1 MKSSQLGIIWGFL
14 IVILGLSSCGCASD
28 ANNSEISATDTV
40 YAPLYAS
47 GFQILQVNE
56 SSKGESA
63 DSAIILRSLN
73 PWQGAR
79 DTERTLMITSGDFM
93 PDGFS
98 GQILKG
104 MPKRI
109 VCMSSTQVA
118 MLEELGVAD
127 RIVGVSGLQFISSD
141 YIRKNKEKIVDVGYE
156 GNIDYE
162 KLVGAS
168 PDLVLLYGIS
178 GVNPMETKLKS
189 LGIPFAYIGEYLEDS
204 PLGKAEWMVAIGAI
218 TGKEKEAKSK
228 FAAITERYF
237 ALKDSVGKI
246 GAPKPKVMLNMPYRD
261 QWYVPSKGSYLVRLI
276 EDAGGEYVV
285 DKRYFP
291 DLNISD
297 NSNES
302 VVIDLEHAV
311 RMCDAADVWL
321 NQGSGIEDKEG
332 VRRQLPKLKDSAI
345 FSKGKLFNNTLRQTP
360 GGGNDFYEKGVLQP
374 DVILSDLISIFYPE
388 SFTSPLRYY
397 KELK

>member
-1 MKSSQLGIIWGFL
+1 
-14 IVILGLSSCGCASD
+14 
-28 ANNSEISATDTV
+28 
-40 YAPLYAS
+40 
-47 GFQILQVNE
+47 
-56 SSKGESA
+56 
-63 DSAIILRSLN
+63 
-73 PWQGAR
+73 
-79 DTERTLMITSGDFM
+79 
-93 PDGFS
+93 
-98 GQILKG
+98 
-104 MPKRI
+104 
-109 VCMSSTQVA
+109 
-118 MLEELGVAD
+118 
-127 RIVGVSGLQFISSD
+127 
-141 YIRKNKEKIVDVGYE
+141 
-156 GNIDYE
+156 
-162 KLVGAS
+162 
-168 PDLVLLYGIS
+168 
-178 GVNPMETKLKS
+178 METKLKS

-204 PLGKAEWMVAIGAI
+204 PLGKAEWLVAIGAI
-218 TGKEKEAKSK
+218 TGKEKEAESK
-228 FAAITERYF
+228 FAVIPERYF

-311 RMCDAADVWL
+311 RMCDAADIWL

-332 VRRQLPKLKDSAI
+332 VRRQLPKLKDAAI

-374 DVILSDLISIFYPE
+374 DVILSDVISIFYPE